1 MNKEEEE
8 SGCEET
14 GKRKEGERR
23 EETYT
28 HTKPLNTFHQREIFV
43 YVLVC
48 VCVLPER
55 SHCRSLIG

>member
-14 GKRKEGERR
+14 GQRKEGERR

-28 HTKPLNTFHQREIFV
+28 HTKPWNTFHQQEIFV
-43 YVLVC
+43 CIL